1 MSSNKI
7 INVTQLINLVIS
19 IERGKASDE
28 HMADNNIKFLLNGRL
43 TTLSNIDP
51 NTTILQY
58 LRNHQQ
64 KVGTKEGCAS
74 GDCGACTVVIV
85 ESVAGKLRYKSL
97 NACISLLPSLHGKQ
111 LITVEDL
118 QDGDR
123 LHPVQQA
130 MVDFHGSQC
139 GFCTPGFIMSLFAL
153 HKNFPDPTQHQTLEA
168 LAGNLCRCTGYRAI
182 VDAAAAAK
190 NHGPDQFDRAQQ
202 GTMAALDDIANDTMA
217 QLSLGAQQAF
227 SPTTLSQ
234 LSDLMLA
241 HPSARIVAGG
251 TDIVLEITQMH
262 KSLGDIIYV
271 GNVPELQ
278 QFDED
283 EDKFIIGAALPYS
296 EFTPHL
302 TIEYPEFGAM
312 IERIGSL
319 QIRNQGTLGGNVGNA
334 SPIGDTPPVLIA
346 LDAVVNLRCGDK
358 TRQVAVEDYFVGYKV
373 TSQIESEFIQSIE
386 IPKAQSKQQY
396 LKVYKISKRFDDDIS
411 AVLAAFNLTI
421 EDNVVISAR
430 LAFGG
435 MAGIPARAKNCEI
448 ALIGQPFNQRTIDA
462 AKAQLANDF
471 TPMSD
476 VRASKDYRMT
486 VSQNLLQ
493 KAFIEISQPQTNT
506 GVVQYA

>member
-1 MSSNKI
+1 
-7 INVTQLINLVIS
+7 
-19 IERGKASDE
+19 
-28 HMADNNIKFLLNGRL
+28 MANNQIQFLLNDTL
-43 TTLSNIDP
+43 TTLSGIDP

-58 LRNHQQ
+58 LRQHQH
-64 KVGTKEGCAS
+64 KSGTKEGCAS
-74 GDCGACTVVIV
+74 GDCGACTVVV
-85 ESVAGKLRYKSL
+85 AEAVAGKLRYKSL

-118 QDGDR
+118 QDGEC

-153 HKNFPDPTQHQTLEA
+153 HKNFPEPSKHQTLEA

-190 NHGPDQFDRAQQ
+190 NHGADQFDRNAEQ
-202 GTMAALDDIANDTMA
+202 TIATLNSITKDAMA
-217 QLSLGAQQAF
+217 QLSQGAEQAF
-227 SPTTLSQ
+227 SPLSLSQ
-234 LSDLMLA
+234 LSQIMLDN
-241 HPSARIVAGG
+241 PQARLVAGG

-262 KSLGDIIYV
+262 KNLGTIVYV

-278 QFDED
+278 KFEEHD
-283 EDKFIIGAALPYS
+283 DKFVIGAALPYS

-302 TIEYPEFGAM
+302 AAHYPEFGDM

-319 QIRNQGTLGGNVGNA
+319 QIRNQGTLGGNIGNA

-346 LDAVVNLRCGDK
+346 LDAKLNLRCGDEV
-358 TRQVAVEDYFVGYKV
+358 RQIPLQDYFVDYKV
-373 TSQIESEFIQSIE
+373 TSQQTSEFIESIE
-386 IPKAQSKQQY
+386 VPKPASKAQQ

-421 EDNVVISAR
+421 ENDVITGAR
-430 LAFGG
+430 VAFGG
-435 MAGIPARAKNCEI
+435 MAGIPARAAQCEQ
-448 ALIGQPFNQRTIDA
+448 ALNGQPFTQATIDA
-462 AKAQLANDF
+462 AKAKLGNDF

-486 VSQNLLQ
+486 VAQNLLQ

>member
-1 MSSNKI
+1 
-7 INVTQLINLVIS
+7 
-19 IERGKASDE
+19 
-28 HMADNNIKFLLNGRL
+28 MANNQIQFLLNDTL
-43 TTLSNIDP
+43 TTLSDIDP

-58 LRNHQQ
+58 LRQHQH
-64 KVGTKEGCAS
+64 KSGTKEGCAS
-74 GDCGACTVVIV
+74 GDCGACTVV
-85 ESVAGKLRYKSL
+85 VAEAVADKLRYKSL

-118 QDGDR
+118 EDGER

-153 HKNFPDPTQHQTLEA
+153 HKNFPDPSKHQTLEA

-190 NHGPDQFDRAQQ
+190 NHGADQFDRNAEQ
-202 GTMAALDDIANDTMA
+202 TIATLNSIAKDTMA
-217 QLSLGAQQAF
+217 QLSLNKELNDGAQQAF
-227 SPTTLSQ
+227 SPLSLSQ
-234 LSDLMLA
+234 LSQIMLDN
-241 HPSARIVAGG
+241 PQARLVAGG

-262 KSLGDIIYV
+262 KKLGTIVYV

-278 QFDED
+278 KFEEHD
-283 EDKFIIGAALPYS
+283 DKFVIGAALPYS

-302 TIEYPEFGAM
+302 AIHYPEFGDM

-346 LDAVVNLRCGDK
+346 LDAKLNLRCGDK
-358 TRQVAVEDYFVGYKV
+358 VRQIAIEDYFVDYKV
-373 TSQIESEFIQSIE
+373 TSQQTSEFIESIE
-386 IPKAQSKQQY
+386 IPKPVSKAQQ

-411 AVLAAFNLTI
+411 AVLATFNLTI
-421 EDNVVISAR
+421 ENDVILQAR
-430 LAFGG
+430 VAFGG
-435 MAGIPARAKNCEI
+435 MAGIPARAAQCEQ
-448 ALIGQPFNQRTIDA
+448 ALNGQPFTQATIDA
-462 AKAQLANDF
+462 AKAQLGNDF

-486 VSQNLLQ
+486 VAQNLLQ
-493 KAFIEISQPQTNT
+493 KAFIEISQPQTN
-506 GVVQYA
+506 

>member
-1 MSSNKI
+1 M
-7 INVTQLINLVIS
+7 INNQIQ
-19 IERGKASDE
+19 
-28 HMADNNIKFLLNGRL
+28 FLLNDQL
-43 TTLSNIDP
+43 TTLSDIDP

-58 LRNHQQ
+58 LRQHQH
-64 KVGTKEGCAS
+64 KSGTKEGCAS
-74 GDCGACTVVIV
+74 GDCGACTVVIA
-85 ESVAGKLRYKSL
+85 EAVAGKLRYKSL

-118 QDGDR
+118 EDGDR

-153 HKNFPDPTQHQTLEA
+153 HKNFPDPSKHQTLEA

-190 NHGPDQFDRAQQ
+190 NHGADQFDRHAEQ
-202 GTMAALDDIANDTMA
+202 TIATLNSIAKDTMA
-217 QLSLGAQQAF
+217 QLSLNKELTDGEQQAF
-227 SPTTLSQ
+227 SPLSLSQ
-234 LSDLMLA
+234 LSQIMLDN
-241 HPSARIVAGG
+241 PQARLVAGG

-262 KSLGDIIYV
+262 KKLGTIVYV

-278 QFDED
+278 TFEEHD
-283 EDKFIIGAALPYS
+283 DKFVIGAALPYS

-302 TIEYPEFGAM
+302 AAHYPEFGDM

-346 LDAVVNLRCGDK
+346 LDAKLNLRCGDK
-358 TRQVAVEDYFVGYKV
+358 VRQIAIEDYFVDYKV
-373 TSQIESEFIQSIE
+373 TSQQVSEFIESIE
-386 IPKAQSKQQY
+386 IPKPVSKAQQ

-411 AVLAAFNLTI
+411 AVLATFNFTI
-421 EDNVVISAR
+421 ENDVITKAR
-430 LAFGG
+430 VAFGG
-435 MAGIPARAKNCEI
+435 MAGIPARAIHCEQ
-448 ALIGQPFNQRTIDA
+448 ALNGQPFTQAIIDA
-462 AKAQLANDF
+462 AKTQLTNDYK
-471 TPMSD
+471 PMSD

-486 VSQNLLQ
+486 VAQNLLQ

>member
-1 MSSNKI
+1 M
-7 INVTQLINLVIS
+7 IS
-19 IERGKASDE
+19 IERGKKSDKA
-28 HMADNNIKFLLNGRL
+28 MVDNQIQFLLNDQL

-64 KVGTKEGCAS
+64 KNGTKEGCAS
-74 GDCGACTVVIV
+74 GDCGACTVVV
-85 ESVAGKLRYKSL
+85 AESIAGKLRYKSL

-118 QDGDR
+118 QDGQR

-153 HKNFPDPTQHQTLEA
+153 HKNFPDPSKHQTLEA

-190 NHGPDQFDRAQQ
+190 NHGDDQFDRARQQ
-202 GTMAALDDIANDTMA
+202 TIATLDTITKDTMA
-217 QLSLGAQQAF
+217 ELTHGSEQAF
-227 SPTTLSQ
+227 SPTSLSQ
-234 LSDLMLA
+234 LSELMIDN
-241 HPSARIVAGG
+241 PKARIVAGG

-262 KSLGDIIYV
+262 KTLGTIVYV

-278 QFDED
+278 TIEETDNE
-283 EDKFIIGAALPYS
+283 FIIGAALPYS

-302 TIEYPEFGAM
+302 AAHYPELGDM
-312 IERIGSL
+312 IGRIGSL

-334 SPIGDTPPVLIA
+334 SPIGDMPPALIA
-346 LDAVVNLRCGDK
+346 LNAQLNLRCGDES
-358 TRQVAVEDYFVGYKV
+358 RQILAEDYFVDYKV
-373 TSQIESEFIQSIE
+373 TSQKPSEFIESIVV
-386 IPKAQSKQQY
+386 PKPCSSAQY
-396 LKVYKISKRFDDDIS
+396 FKVYKISKRVDDDIS
-411 AVLAAFNLTI
+411 AVLTVFNLTI
-421 EDNVVISAR
+421 ENNVITQGRV
-430 LAFGG
+430 AFGG
-435 MAGIPARAKNCEI
+435 MAGIPARGKHCEN
-448 ALIGQPFNQRTIDA
+448 ALIGQTFNQATIDN
-462 AKAQLANDF
+462 AKAQLTNDF

-486 VSQNLLQ
+486 VAQNLLQ
-493 KAFIEISQPQTNT
+493 KAFIEISQPETNT